1 MSNTLLAAAL
11 SAITKNTVITYDDYV
26 TKNLG
31 NTVLYERLDQNSLHQ
46 SHLVGGKV
54 PTTLPEP
61 IKVEN
66 SGGTQSNKVSRPP
79 WLSKPNMQVF
89 VRTLTGKDIELE
101 VASNDTIDEVK
112 ELIQDNEGIPP
123 YQQRLIFA
131 GKQLE
136 DGRTLSDYNIQNK
149 SKLHLVLALKGG
161 GHRALYLDP
170 NQLAPGYNYDFTN
183 INDNGVTFMR
193 GNFEYKRPCGWNRIA
208 LNVLNKYEND
218 IWLGASGNRKSST
231 SSVPNE
237 WPGI

>member
-11 SAITKNTVITYDDYV
+11 SAITENTVITYDDYV
-26 TKNLG
+26 AKNLG
-31 NTVLYERLDQNSLHQ
+31 DHILYDRLDQKSLHQ

-66 SGGTQSNKVSRPP
+66 NDGTQSKKVSRSS
-79 WLSKPNMQVF
+79 WLSKPTMQVF
-89 VRTLTGKDIELE
+89 VRTLTGKVLQLE
-101 VASNDTIDEVK
+101 VASNDTINDVK
-112 ELIQDNEGIPP
+112 KMIQDNEGITPD
-123 YQQRLIFA
+123 QQRLIFA
-131 GKQLE
+131 GRQLE
-136 DGRTLSDYNIQNK
+136 VGRKLSDYNIQDR
-149 SKLHLVLALKGG
+149 STLHLVLRVTGG
-161 GHRALYLDP
+161 GHRALYLEP
-170 NQLAPGYNYDFTN
+170 NQLAPSYDYDFTN
-183 INDNGVTFMR
+183 VNDNGMTFMR